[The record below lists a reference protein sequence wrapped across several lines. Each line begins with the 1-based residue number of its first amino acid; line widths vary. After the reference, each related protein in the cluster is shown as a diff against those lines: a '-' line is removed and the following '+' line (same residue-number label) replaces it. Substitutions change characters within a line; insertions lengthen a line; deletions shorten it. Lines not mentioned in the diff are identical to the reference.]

1 MSEMTN
7 PGNERDRADQDADAS
22 QRDRAI
28 PRPIVKKM
36 RWPFPIIWIVPV
48 AAAALAGYYLL
59 QHHKEHGTELTIE
72 FADGDGLK
80 KDQTEVRLHGIT
92 IGRVSSVELSDD
104 HQRARVHVRIAESAS
119 FIARQQTI
127 FWIVRPEFSVSSVSG
142 LNTILS
148 GPVIQVR
155 PGGGAPTDEF
165 SGMSEEP
172 IINGPGIKIVLH
184 ADALGSITLSAP
196 VTYRGVQVGVV
207 QDIRLSDVSD
217 AANITIYVWERY
229 ATLVRANS
237 EFWSV
242 KAADIKGGLFSGV
255 KFKLGS
261 LRSLLSGGV
270 AFATPER
277 NIGKP
282 VSENAQFY
290 LNEQAKDEWLKW
302 KPKIRIEPD
311 EAPNTEKAKG
321 PMPGGKM

>member
-7 PGNERDRADQDADAS
+7 PGNERDRADQDADAGQS
-22 QRDRAI
+22 DRAI

-48 AAAALAGYYLL
+48 AAAALAGYYVL

-184 ADALGSITLSAP
+184 ADALGSITLDRPGHLPRRAGWRRSGHP
-196 VTYRGVQVGVV
+196 PERRFRRGQYYNLCMGAIRDSRPRQFGV
-207 QDIRLSDVSD
+207 
-217 AANITIYVWERY
+217 
-229 ATLVRANS
+229 LVR
-237 EFWSV
+237 E
-242 KAADIKGGLFSGV
+242 G
-255 KFKLGS
+255 
-261 LRSLLSGGV
+261 R
-270 AFATPER
+270 R
-277 NIGKP
+277 H
-282 VSENAQFY
+282 
-290 LNEQAKDEWLKW
+290 
-302 KPKIRIEPD
+302 
-311 EAPNTEKAKG
+311 
-321 PMPGGKM
+321 